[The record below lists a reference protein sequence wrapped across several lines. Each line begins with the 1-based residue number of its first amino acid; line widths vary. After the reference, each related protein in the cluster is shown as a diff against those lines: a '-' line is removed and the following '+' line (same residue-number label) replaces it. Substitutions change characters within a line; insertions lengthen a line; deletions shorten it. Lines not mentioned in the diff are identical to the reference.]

1 MFDFLE
7 SIRNTI
13 DAPWGVVLSCP
24 VGIVSALHFTGGEQ
38 AGVQGARSDSIAREA
53 RNIAESN
60 RNLLRPFGFFLS
72 MVIGGGSFLYI
83 MDRSLIEGLVKS
95 LPF

>member
-13 DAPWGVVLSCP
+13 DAPWGIVLSCP
-24 VGIVSALHFTGGEQ
+24 VGIVSALHFTGGEPSS
-38 AGVQGARSDSIAREA
+38 VQGARSDTIAREA
-53 RNIAESN
+53 RNVAAAN

-83 MDRSLIEGLVKS
+83 MDRSLLVGLIDS

>member
-7 SIRNTI
+7 GIRATI

-38 AGVQGARSDSIAREA
+38 VGVQGARTDSVAREA
-53 RNIAESN
+53 RLVAASN
-60 RNLLRPFGFFLS
+60 RNRLRPFGFFLS
-72 MVIGGGSFLYI
+72 MIIGGGSFLYI
-83 MDRSLIEGLVKS
+83 MDRSLLEGLINS